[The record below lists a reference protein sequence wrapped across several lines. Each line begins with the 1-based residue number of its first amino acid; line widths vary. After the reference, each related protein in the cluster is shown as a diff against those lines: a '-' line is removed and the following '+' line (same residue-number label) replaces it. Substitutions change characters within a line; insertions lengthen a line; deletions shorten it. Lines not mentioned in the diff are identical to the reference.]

1 MKKIVIAIIL
11 IFILILSILG
21 YKVMVTDN
29 EEAELVEISSKAEL
43 EAIYNRDIDEI
54 SIPSKLLTLPFS
66 ILYESSRSFTSSM
79 GDVVINSSGIT
90 PDSYTGSSGIT
101 PDTLYR
107 KCRNR
112 LYNKYTIYKGIFYN
126 QYTSRK
132 CR

>member
-11 IFILILSILG
+11 IFILIISILG
-21 YKVMVTDN
+21 FKVIVTDN
-29 EEAELVEISSKAEL
+29 QEAELVEISSKAEL
-43 EAIYNRDIDEI
+43 EAIYNGDIDEI

-66 ILYESSRSFTSSM
+66 ILYESSRRFTSSM
-79 GDVVINSSGIT
+79 GDVVIN
-90 PDSYTGSSGIT
+90 SSGIT

-112 LYNKYTIYKGIFYN
+112 LYNKYTIYERIFNN

-132 CR
+132 CG

>member
-90 PDSYTGSSGIT
+90 PD
-101 PDTLYR
+101 TLYR

-112 LYNKYTIYKGIFYN
+112 LYNKYTIYERIFNN

-132 CR
+132 CG

>member
-11 IFILILSILG
+11 IYILILSILG

-29 EEAELVEISSKAEL
+29 KEAELVEISSKAEL

-107 KCRNR
+107 KCNNR
-112 LYNKYTIYKGIFYN
+112 IYNKYTIYERIFNN

>member
-11 IFILILSILG
+11 IYILILSILG

-29 EEAELVEISSKAEL
+29 KEAELVEISSKAEL

-107 KCRNR
+107 KCNNR
-112 LYNKYTIYKGIFYN
+112 IYNKYTIYERIFNN

-132 CR
+132 CG